1 MVESHRCVFVGGLH
15 RSGTTP
21 LARAIASHPQVS
33 GLTGTGVKEDEGQH
47 LQNVYPR
54 AREYGGAGRFAR
66 DERAHLTET
75 SPLVSGG
82 NAQRLWDAWSPY
94 WDLSRPYLLEKSPPN
109 LIMSRF
115 LQGLFPDSAQIMVI
129 RHPVVVALSTVKWR
143 RVVSRNWQNHT
154 SLAQMIEHWVI
165 AHELM
170 LGDAAAIRRL
180 HVLRYED
187 LVADPVRELR
197 AVQLLLGLPSPI
209 PASTLKST
217 HSGAYEDQWRR
228 LGSGGW
234 LSQRRRADIED
245 RFGDVV
251 ARFGYDISDLHRRA
265 EWSPTG

>member
-1 MVESHRCVFVGGLH
+1 MVESQRCVFVGGLH

-33 GLTGTGVKEDEGQH
+33 GLSGTGVKEEEGQH

-54 AREYGGAGRFAR
+54 AREFGGAGRFAR
-66 DERAHLTET
+66 VGLAHLTEE
-75 SPLVSGG
+75 SPLVSPE

-115 LQGLFPDSAQIMVI
+115 LQALFPESAQIMII

-143 RVVSRNWQNHT
+143 RLVSRNWQNHT
-154 SLAQMIEHWVI
+154 SLAQLVEHWVI

-170 LGDAAAIRRL
+170 MADSFAIRRL

-187 LVADPVRELR
+187 LVADPVRELA
-197 AVQLLLGLPSPI
+197 AVQGLLGFEAPI
-209 PASTLKST
+209 PHGTLKPS
-217 HSGAYEDQWRR
+217 HSEPYQEQWAR

-234 LSQRRRADIED
+234 IGRRRRTDIED

-251 ARFGYDISDLHRRA
+251 ARFGYDIADLHSRG
-265 EWSPTG
+265 EWSTTR